1 MKFKFKFALILSII
15 LHVSLFA
22 LVVIVPTVNFSND
35 TIYYVDLVQFPGGT
49 GGRGGKSGRDAAAS
63 PPRVQN
69 QVENKDVEK
78 TDAQLVEASDASL
91 KDLTV
96 KKEVKSKMRYPDK
109 ESRKKKEKEPL
120 ISVTRKGR
128 EKQKKNSRSSSVI
141 STSRSNTLSTGISAG
156 SGTGSGFGD
165 GSGGPGGYFPYAYYI
180 DTLKGKISSA
190 WYSSLVSPGLRGKFV
205 TLVYFKILRNGNIQ
219 DLKLEQRSGIDSLDL
234 SSLRAVENAAPF
246 PPLPADFPSRYL
258 IVHFKFEWEK

>member
-1 MKFKFKFALILSII
+1 MKFKFKFALVLSII

-22 LVVIVPTVNFSND
+22 LVVVLPTVNFSSD

-49 GGRGGKSGRDAAAS
+49 GGPGGEGGRAAA
-63 PPRVQN
+63 PPVQ
-69 QVENKDVEK
+69 QADSTETAEK
-78 TDAQLVEASDASL
+78 GDAQLVEAPAGSL

-96 KKEVKSKMRYPDK
+96 QKEVKSKMRYPDK
-109 ESRKKKEKEPL
+109 ESRKKKEEAPL
-120 ISVTRKGR
+120 VSVTRKQIRKTDKSGR
-128 EKQKKNSRSSSVI
+128 TSPAVSVSRSGS
-141 STSRSNTLSTGISAG
+141 LSTGISA
-156 SGTGSGFGD
+156 GTGSGFGD

-205 TLVYFKILRNGNIQ
+205 TVVYFKVFRNGSVR
-219 DLKLEQRSGIDSLDL
+219 DLKLEKQSGVDSLDL

-246 PPLPADFPSRYL
+246 PPLPADFPSGYL
-258 IVHFKFEWEK
+258 VVHFKFEWEK